1 MNYHDRRP
9 QEISTLWLLGVISGA
24 SRGCGCENAP
34 AFDVAVTSRALA
46 ATSRAFPTPDP
57 LMALL
62 QLDEQQI
69 KTWTRAQKDQWWLD
83 NVYRGDMAQLT
94 WRSGITGFLLG
105 GILAS
110 TALYI
115 LAKTGIGIGVGL
127 TSVLLSFAMFRSM
140 STAGIAKD
148 FTVLENNATQ
158 SIATSAGYVMAPL
171 GAGLTAYMVMTGH
184 VLPWWQM
191 VVWLI
196 VVSITGV
203 LLAFPMKRRFINED
217 QLPFP
222 EGRACGVV
230 LDSLYTGGAEV
241 GLFKARLLYVSAA
254 VTAAWELLVM
264 DGWQRLIQFKILR
277 MNVWAGLQEPWTL
290 HEHLDDYYYA
300 FLAKANLAAPKI
312 LGTDIRQLGLRF
324 SLDFAML
331 GIGGLMGVAVATSV
345 LIGGIVNLAILAP
358 VMIEHGDIVART
370 LANGHVV
377 PISRAE
383 IVNQWSIWWG
393 VSMMVVGAMA
403 GLFAK
408 PELFTKAFKSMGK
421 IARSKEPRSDVLE
434 HIEVPLWVSWIGV
447 PIFSILGAWATHEFF
462 GVPWLLSLVSLPLI
476 FILTVICTN
485 SMALTSWMPI
495 GAVAKITQFS
505 VGMVDRVNPASN
517 LLPAT
522 MTAQISMNAA
532 SLLSD
537 IKPGY
542 MLGGKPRHQVW
553 GHVIGIVS
561 GAIFSVPLFFLLF
574 LRPDASGVVDATKIM
589 SDAFPMPAALQWRG
603 VAEIIAKGFHGAP
616 HTAVMA
622 AAIAAVVALLMEMA
636 RIFTKGRFPLSAVSV
651 GLGVVLPFDSCV
663 AMWIG
668 AMGFWILGRIYR
680 APGTQGHKI
689 WVEGS
694 EPICAGLISAAA
706 LMGICDALINV
717 FLT

>member
-1 MNYHDRRP
+1 
-9 QEISTLWLLGVISGA
+9 
-24 SRGCGCENAP
+24 
-34 AFDVAVTSRALA
+34 
-46 ATSRAFPTPDP
+46 
-57 LMALL
+57 MALH
-62 QLDEQQI
+62 QLNEEQI
-69 KTWTRAQKDQWWLD
+69 KTWTRAQKDEWWLKT
-83 NVYRGDMAQLT
+83 VYRGDMPQLT
-94 WRSGITGFLLG
+94 VRSAITGFLLG
-105 GILAS
+105 GILAA
-110 TALYI
+110 TALYV
-115 LAKTGIGIGVGL
+115 LAKTGIGLGVGL
-127 TSVLLSFAMFRSM
+127 TSVLLSFAMFRSLAA
-140 STAGIAKD
+140 AGLAKD

-158 SIATSAGYVMAPL
+158 SIATSAGYVIAPL
-171 GAGLTAYMVMTGH
+171 CAGLAAYMVMTGN
-184 VLPWWQM
+184 VLPAWQM
-191 VVWLI
+191 IVWLV

-241 GLFKARLLYVSAA
+241 GMFKAKLLYVSAA
-254 VTAAWELLVM
+254 ITAVWQLMVS

-277 MNVWAGLQEPWTL
+277 MNAWAAMKEPWVL
-290 HEHLDDYYYA
+290 HDHLDDYYYMW
-300 FLAKANLAAPKI
+300 LAKVHLAAPKI

-324 SLDFAML
+324 SLDASML
-331 GIGGLMGVAVATSV
+331 GVGGLMGVAVATSV
-345 LIGGIVNLAILAP
+345 LIGAVINLAILAP
-358 VMIEHGDIVART
+358 IMIQHGDIVART

-377 PISRAE
+377 QISRPE

-393 VSMMVVGAMA
+393 VSMMVVGAVA

-408 PELFTKAFKSMGK
+408 PELFTKAFKSMQKMAGS
-421 IARSKEPRSDVLE
+421 REPRSDVLE

-447 PIFSILGAWATHEFF
+447 PVFGLLGAWVTHDFF
-462 GVPWLLSLVSLPLI
+462 GVPWLLSIVSLPLI
-476 FILTVICTN
+476 FVLTVICTN
-485 SMALTSWMPI
+485 SMALTSWMPL

-505 VGMVDRVNPASN
+505 VGMVDRANPASN
-517 LLPAT
+517 LLPAS

-561 GAIFSVPLFFLLF
+561 GAIFAVPLFFLLF
-574 LRPDASGVVDATKIM
+574 LTPDASGVRSASTIISEKF
-589 SDAFPMPAALQWRG
+589 AMPAAVQWQG

-616 HTAVMA
+616 SSAVMA
-622 AAIAAVVALLMEMA
+622 AAIAAVVALLMEFA

-668 AMGFWILGRIYR
+668 AMGFWIMGRIYR
-680 APGTQGHKI
+680 TPGTKAHEI
-689 WVEGS
+689 WVEGA
-694 EPICAGLISAAA
+694 EPIAAGLISAAA

-717 FLT
+717 FLA